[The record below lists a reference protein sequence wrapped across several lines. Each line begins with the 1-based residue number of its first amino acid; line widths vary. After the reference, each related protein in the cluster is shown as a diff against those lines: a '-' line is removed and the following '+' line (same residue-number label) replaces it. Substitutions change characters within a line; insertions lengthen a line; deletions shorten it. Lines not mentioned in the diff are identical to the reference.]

1 MHRKHSPGRGKKG
14 RAVREKGRDRCDL
27 CSFWSSVGQA
37 SIKHLVDTVS
47 KSFSAFESSKIW
59 INLPSLRILTWNT
72 EVEIFL
78 RSFIFPIFSEKIY
91 LHGLE
96 KMALQ
101 ILGNQNL
108 NITLVLQSPEFQN
121 TVTKYLGKYIFINI
135 LEPAHI
141 QAR

>member
-1 MHRKHSPGRGKKG
+1 MRSLLFLKLGGPGINKTLG
-14 RAVREKGRDRCDL
+14 RQFLK
-27 CSFWSSVGQA
+27 Q
-37 SIKHLVDTVS
+37 
-47 KSFSAFESSKIW
+47 SFSAFESSKIW

-135 LEPAHI
+135 LEPVHI
-141 QAR
+141 KARQRSDEG